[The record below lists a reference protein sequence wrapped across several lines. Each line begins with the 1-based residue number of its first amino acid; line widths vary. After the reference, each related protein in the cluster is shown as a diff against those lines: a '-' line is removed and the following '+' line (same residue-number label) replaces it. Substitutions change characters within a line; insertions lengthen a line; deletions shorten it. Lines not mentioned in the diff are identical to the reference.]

1 MFYIVQLLIIF
12 LTMFQEDQMQA
23 SIHESISSL
32 IRDIDEQLEKTTIP
46 TVDNLYGE
54 LHPKEYLEKEPTK
67 KKWLGGC
74 LKIRASLN
82 SWLEQLYG
90 IDLDELR
97 KAGGES
103 FIDQIS
109 SSISKITQKQAM
121 IEHEWNLFQSIVSYE
136 PAYHKCGME
145 RLAAPESPVEKG
157 YSSDDELVLAL
168 EASKMS
174 HIETRQYH
182 QTRDDASCSEIPDLR
197 RRLDLRDLKIKELRQ
212 RLQVEV
218 EKNRHLQSTLDGIQ
232 DLLQKSNRF

>member
-1 MFYIVQLLIIF
+1 
-12 LTMFQEDQMQA
+12 MFQEDQMQA

-32 IRDIDEQLEKTTIP
+32 IRDIDEQLEKTLIP

-54 LHPKEYLEKEPTK
+54 LHPKEFLEKEPTK
-67 KKWLGGC
+67 KKWLDGC
-74 LKIRASLN
+74 LKIRATLN
-82 SWLEQLYG
+82 SWLELLRG

-97 KAGGES
+97 SAVGEF
-103 FIDQIS
+103 FIEKFQYQIS

-121 IEHEWNLFQSIVSYE
+121 IEHELNLFQSIVSYE

-145 RLAAPESPVEKG
+145 KLAAPESPVEKG

-182 QTRDDASCSEIPDLR
+182 QTRDNTSCSEIPDLH

-232 DLLQKSNRF
+232 DLLRKSNGF